1 MTMMM
6 TSSKHVR
13 NIPISSCDNACS
25 IRVFSIEFK
34 QFLLMHTE
42 EGHRI
47 HDVDVDADVGVHL
60 DIHDLL
66 IASRTFQ
73 ASPLTLTF
81 FFFFFCSFSCSN
93 LRCNC
98 SRRSFSA
105 SLSTYADADVEVGVV
120 LLSDVLAASSL

>member
-1 MTMMM
+1 MTMLM

-25 IRVFSIEFK
+25 IHVFSIEFK

-47 HDVDVDADVGVHL
+47 HDVDVDADFGVHL

-81 FFFFFCSFSCSN
+81 FSFS
-93 LRCNC
+93 
-98 SRRSFSA
+98 FVA
-105 SLSTYADADVEVGVV
+105 SLALTYVATAHAALS
-120 LLSDVLAASSL
+120 LLRSQHTLMQM